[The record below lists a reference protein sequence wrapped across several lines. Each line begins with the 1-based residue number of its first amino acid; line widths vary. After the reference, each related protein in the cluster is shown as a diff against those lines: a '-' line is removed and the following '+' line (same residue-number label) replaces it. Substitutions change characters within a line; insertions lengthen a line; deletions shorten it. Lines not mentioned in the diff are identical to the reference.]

1 MTRPQDTTAWQTL
14 RALADSQKSAAS
26 TSAPTPPTLV
36 SACGISLDLTRQTLP
51 AEALS
56 NLGEL
61 AAEIGL
67 AKKAADLVSG
77 RAMNLTEQR
86 PVLHT
91 MLRQSADSG
100 KLPPDIAEPLAKIEN
115 WVKAVRSGHAKARSL
130 ADHRYTDVLVIGIG
144 GSALGPE
151 LAVRALSRFADGPH
165 IHFLSNIDAAAF
177 DDITTPL
184 SPLTTLVVVISKT
197 FTTEET
203 TINAEV
209 ARRWLEAGAGAG
221 AFPAQFAAITANPDE
236 AARRG
241 YLPAA
246 TFTFPVGV
254 GGRFSMWSAVGL
266 PIALATGFH
275 HFRAM
280 LDGAATMD
288 QHFASAP
295 LTKNLP
301 MLLAAYGVW
310 NRNFKGITSHA
321 VLPYAERLALL
332 PKHLQQLEMESNGKS
347 VDLDG
352 NAIDYA
358 TCPVIFGEAGTNG
371 QHSFHQLLHQGTDII
386 SSDIVIVREREGHSQ
401 SQHQRLLANAFA
413 QANAFWFG
421 NHGENLPSY
430 RVHKG
435 GRPVALIE
443 LQRLDPFHLGALIAL
458 YEHKVFTQGVM
469 WHVNSFDQWGVEL
482 GKTIAKTLLPK
493 VAEAMAEAA
502 TATGAAGGPISQY
515 FVSAK

>member
-1 MTRPQDTTAWQTL
+1 MTRPQDTTAWQALKTL
-14 RALADSQKSAAS
+14 ANSPHSSAS
-26 TSAPTPPTLV
+26 NGIEAPRPNLIN
-36 SACGISLDLTRQTLP
+36 ACGISLDFSRQSLP
-51 AEALS
+51 AAGLT
-56 NLGEL
+56 LFAEL
-61 AAEIGL
+61 AAGIGL
-67 AKKAADLVSG
+67 AEKSAALVAG
-77 RAMNLTEQR
+77 QAINITEQR

-91 MLRQSADSG
+91 MLRLSADSG
-100 KLPPDIAEPLAKIEN
+100 KLPPDIAEPLAKTES
-115 WVKAVRSGHAKARSL
+115 WVEAVRSGHAKARSL

-144 GSALGPE
+144 GSALGTE

-203 TINAEV
+203 TINAEA
-209 ARRWLEAGAGAG
+209 ARVWLEAGAGEG
-221 AFPAQFAAITANPDE
+221 AFPAQFVAITANPDE

-275 HFRAM
+275 SFRAM
-280 LDGAATMD
+280 LDGAAAMD

-295 LTKNLP
+295 FTENLP
-301 MLLAAYGVW
+301 MLIAAYGVW
-310 NRNFKGITSHA
+310 NRNFKGISSHA

-352 NAIDYA
+352 NMIDYP
-358 TCPVIFGEAGTNG
+358 TCPVVFGEAGTNG

-386 SSDIVIVREREGHSQ
+386 SSDIIIVREREGRSE

-421 NHGENLPSY
+421 NHGENLPPH
-430 RVHKG
+430 RVHHG

-443 LQRLDPFHLGALIAL
+443 LQRLDAFHLGALIAL
-458 YEHKVFTQGVM
+458 YEHKVFAQGVM

-482 GKTIAKTLLPK
+482 GKTIAKTLLPQ
-493 VAEAMAEAA
+493 VTEASAA
-502 TATGAAGGPISQY
+502 AADGPISRH
-515 FVSAK
+515 FMTPR